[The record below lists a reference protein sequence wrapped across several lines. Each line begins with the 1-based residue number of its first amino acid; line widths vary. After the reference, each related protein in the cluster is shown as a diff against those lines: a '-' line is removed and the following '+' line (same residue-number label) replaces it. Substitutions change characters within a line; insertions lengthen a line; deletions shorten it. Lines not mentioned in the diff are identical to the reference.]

1 MAEKKK
7 SVKKRRKMSSAEKQA
22 KQGLSRRRRNQAA
35 LSRLRMV
42 TKKIGAAGAGA
53 GAKGLLP
60 QAYSEI
66 DRAAKKGVLHKRTA
80 ARRKARL
87 ARLAK

>member
-7 SVKKRRKMSSAEKQA
+7 SVKKKRKMASAEKQA
-22 KQGLSRRRRNQAA
+22 KQALSRRRRNQAA
-35 LSRLRMV
+35 LSSLRAV
-42 TKKIGAAGAGA
+42 SKKIGAAGAES
-53 GAKGLLP
+53 KGLLP
-60 QAYSEI
+60 QAYSQI

-87 ARLAK
+87 ARMAK

>member
-7 SVKKRRKMSSAEKQA
+7 VKKKRKMSSAEKQA
-22 KQGLSRRRRNQAA
+22 KQTLSRRRRNQAA
-35 LSRLRMV
+35 LSRIRGISKGV
-42 TKKIGAAGAGA
+42 QSAGPE
-53 GAKGLLP
+53 AKGLLP

-66 DRAAKKGVLHKRTA
+66 DRAAKSGVIHKRTA

>member
-7 SVKKRRKMSSAEKQA
+7 TVKKKRKMSSAEKQA
-22 KQGLSRRRRNQAA
+22 KQAMVRRRRNQAA
-35 LSRLRMV
+35 LSRLRGV
-42 TKKIGAAGAGA
+42 SKKIQSAGTES
-53 GAKGLLP
+53 KGLLP
-60 QAYSEI
+60 LAYSEI

>member
-1 MAEKKK
+1 MAEKKT
-7 SVKKRRKMSSAEKQA
+7 VKKKRKMSSAEKQA
-22 KQGLSRRRRNQAA
+22 KQTLARRRRNQSA
-35 LSRLRMV
+35 LSRIRGT
-42 TKKIGAAGAGA
+42 TKSVQGAGP

-66 DRAAKKGVLHKRTA
+66 DRAAKRGVIHKRTA

>member
-7 SVKKRRKMSSAEKQA
+7 PAKKKRKMSSAEKQA
-22 KQGLSRRRRNQAA
+22 KQAITRRRRNQAA
-35 LSRLRMV
+35 LSRIRV
-42 TKKIGAAGAGA
+42 ISKKLQASGE
-53 GAKGLLP
+53 GAKGLVP
-60 QAYSEI
+60 VAYSQI
-66 DRAAKKGVLHKRTA
+66 DRAAKQGVIHKRTA